1 MDIQLE
7 FYVILLMWLSMLGS
21 NQITGKIIDNL
32 FFQGFIILPGV
43 LAGVVALFVH
53 VFKKKFF
60 ISKQEGVWN
69 FLISNFKLED
79 AFHFLSLIILF
90 FVFYRAM
97 EHIGANG
104 KTAKNESEKLK
115 GNTSQNNQFPIN

>member
-32 FFQGFIILPGV
+32 FLKGFIILPGV

-69 FLISNFKLED
+69 ALISNFKLED

-97 EHIGANG
+97 EHIGDG
-104 KTAKNESEKLK
+104 KNSKE
-115 GNTSQNNQFPIN
+115 